1 MEDWKIEGYRL
12 QILSPFSIQYSVFS
26 IQYSVFS
33 IQYSVFS
40 IQYSVFKINN
50 PPYLKPSPFYF
61 FGNIPNICIFA
72 LY

>member
-26 IQYSVFS
+26 IQYSVF
-33 IQYSVFS
+33 
-40 IQYSVFKINN
+40 KINN
-50 PPYLKPSPFYF
+50 PPYLKLSLFYF